1 MDTEERVA
9 LKAAHEEREKILHRQ
24 RNGSIAT
31 FIGIMT
37 LVGGF
42 AAWADGKHGELG
54 GAQTETKIDVQALA
68 TTAQALVEGH
78 KNLDAEVRRIAI
90 AQAQDDITFQQITG
104 TLNEIKAE
112 LRDMNTRLRA
122 QEMQQ

>member
-1 MDTEERVA
+1 MDTEERIA
-9 LKAAHEEREKILHRQ
+9 LNAAHEEREKILHRQ
-24 RNGSIAT
+24 RNSSIAT
-31 FIGIMT
+31 
-37 LVGGF
+37 LVGVITIAGSF
-42 AAWADGKHGELG
+42 AAWAESQHSDLHE
-54 GAQTETKIDVQALA
+54 AVTDNRVDMQALA

-122 QEMQQ
+122 QEMQR

>member
-9 LKAAHEEREKILHRQ
+9 LNAAHEEREKILHRQ

-31 FIGIMT
+31 
-37 LVGGF
+37 LVGVITVAGSF
-42 AAWADGKHGELG
+42 AAWAESQHSDLNQV
-54 GAQTETKIDVQALA
+54 ATDNRVDIQALA
-68 TTAQALVEGH
+68 TTAQSLVEGH

-122 QEMQQ
+122 QEMQR

>member
-1 MDTEERVA
+1 MDTEERIA
-9 LKAAHEEREKILHRQ
+9 LNAAHEEREKILHRQ
-24 RNGSIAT
+24 RNSSIAT
-31 FIGIMT
+31 
-37 LVGGF
+37 LVGVITVAGSF
-42 AAWADGKHGELG
+42 AAWAESQHSDLNE
-54 GAQTETKIDVQALA
+54 AATDNRVDMQALA
-68 TTAQALVEGH
+68 TTAQALVEGQ

-122 QEMQQ
+122 QEMQ